1 MEIGTEKSPP
11 KRINSLFDHV
21 GSLLLALIL
30 ALIVWLIAINRE
42 NPTITEAFPE
52 PIEIDVRGLASDL
65 DIVQD
70 LEGES
75 IRPTLQGPQSAWEN
89 LDVNDIT
96 AYIDLAGVGEGTH
109 DVGVEIEILD
119 PKVSMV
125 DAGRS
130 QLRITLDPVIVRS
143 FPVEVRILEN
153 AATGYEW
160 QAPVLEPMSVT
171 VSGPET
177 HVNEVGS
184 VEATISIYNAKQQV
198 DESRPVQAQSQ
209 SGRAVNGVLISP
221 ASVRVIVPVSPRPG
235 RKEVAV
241 RPKLTGSPNIGYRL
255 SAVKVEPS
263 TIILSGANEDLSS
276 VPGFIETE
284 PITLTGAIEEIQE
297 WVSLVLPEDVTVLG
311 TDRAFVT
318 ASITPLEGGATV
330 QSKPI
335 LTSVGDGLDVKV
347 ALDTVDV
354 ILRGPLPVLD
364 ELSQDDVQVIL
375 NLDGLFPG
383 VHVVTPEVSL
393 PEGISQEGLLPET
406 VEVVITARG
415 NNQSGNNQQSNNR
428 PNTVLPPTPTPQSVS
443 PLAKP

>member
-1 MEIGTEKSPP
+1 METGTQKNLP
-11 KRINSLFDHV
+11 KRISSLFDHV

-42 NPTITEAFPE
+42 NPTITQAFPE
-52 PIEIDVRGLASDL
+52 AIEIDVRGLAPDL
-65 DIVQD
+65 DIVQN
-70 LEGES
+70 LNGES

-89 LDVNDIT
+89 LDINDIT
-96 AYIDLAGVGEGTH
+96 AYINLEGLQEGTH
-109 DVGVEIEILD
+109 DVGIEIEILD

-143 FPVEVRILEN
+143 FPVGVRILEN

-160 QAPVLEPMSVT
+160 QSPVIEPMTVT
-171 VSGPET
+171 VSGPAT
-177 HVNEVGS
+177 HVNEVAN

-209 SGRAVNGVLISP
+209 SNRTVTGVIITP

-241 RPKLTGSPNIGYRL
+241 RPKLPGSPNAGYRL

-263 TIILSGANEDLSS
+263 TIILSGANEDLTS

-284 PITLTGAIEEIQE
+284 PITLTGAVADIQK
-297 WVSLVLPEDVTVLG
+297 WVSLVLPPGVSVLG

-318 ASITPLEGGATV
+318 VSIAPLEGGATV

-335 LTSVGDGLDVKV
+335 LSSVGDGLNVTV
-347 ALDTVDV
+347 ALDAVDV
-354 ILRGPLPVLD
+354 ILRGPLPILD
-364 ELSQDDVQVIL
+364 ELGEEDVQVIL
-375 NLDGLFPG
+375 NLEGLVPG
-383 VHVVTPEVSL
+383 VHVITPEVIL

-406 VEVVITARG
+406 VEVVITDP
-415 NNQSGNNQQSNNR
+415 NNEE
-428 PNTVLPPTPTPQSVS
+428 PNTILPPTPTSQFVS
-443 PLAKP
+443 PLTRP